1 MRSRRLA
8 VGFAA
13 VITFG
18 LGTQLVTQAQIP
30 TPTPLAKYP
39 GFDHNPEADELR
51 YEQEELAREALI
63 AKCMAGYGFPYVV
76 SAPSILI
83 DGPVTRDEFR
93 EFAENDPNTIY
104 EESLSPEAR
113 QRYYVALYG
122 IPDPNDESAV
132 HEGSFGGGCVGG
144 AHRSLP
150 GVYATRI
157 ALRDEFE
164 NLLETIR
171 SDPRVAAAE
180 LRWADCMTSRG
191 YQGAPPSQFWAS
203 LEDSLL
209 QPGISAEEGNTKVEQ
224 AEADGQICRSEAQLD
239 AALTEARMEHEAAFV
254 QAHLNEL
261 EDSLTPTLPSDELA
275 GALCRKIFGQDS
287 PTCDPYGP

>member
-18 LGTQLVTQAQIP
+18 LGMLPATQAEIP
-30 TPTPLAKYP
+30 TPTPLARTLPATQAEIPTLTPLAKYP
-39 GFDHNPEADELR
+39 GFDHYPQSDERR

-63 AKCMAGYGFPYVV
+63 AKCMAGQGFPYVV
-76 SAPSILI
+76 SAPSIRI
-83 DGPVTRDEFR
+83 DGSVTRDESR
-93 EFAENDPNTIY
+93 EFGENDPNTVY
-104 EESLSPEAR
+104 EQSLSPEAR
-113 QRYYVALYG
+113 KRYYVALYG

-132 HEGSFGGGCVGG
+132 HEGSYGGGCIGA

-164 NLLETIR
+164 KLLETIE

-191 YQGAPPSQFWAS
+191 YQGAPPGQFWAS

-209 QPGISAEEGNTKVEQ
+209 QSGISAEEGNAKVEQ
-224 AEADGQICRSEAQLD
+224 AEADGQICRGEAQLD
-239 AALTEARMEHEAAFV
+239 AALREARIEHEAAFV
-254 QAHLNEL
+254 EAHRDEL
-261 EDSLTPTLPSDELA
+261 EASL
-275 GALCRKIFGQDS
+275 S
-287 PTCDPYGP
+287 P

>member
-1 MRSRRLA
+1 
-8 VGFAA
+8 
-13 VITFG
+13 
-18 LGTQLVTQAQIP
+18 
-30 TPTPLAKYP
+30 
-39 GFDHNPEADELR
+39 
-51 YEQEELAREALI
+51 
-63 AKCMAGYGFPYVV
+63 MAGQGFPYIV

-83 DGPVTRDEFR
+83 DGSVTRDEFR
-93 EFAENDPNTIY
+93 EFVENDPNTIY
-104 EESLSPEAR
+104 AQSLSPEAR

-122 IPDPNDESAV
+122 IPDPNDKSAV
-132 HEGSFGGGCVGG
+132 REGPSGGGCVGA

-164 NLLETIR
+164 KLLETIR

-180 LRWADCMTSRG
+180 LRWADCMSSRG

-224 AEADGQICRSEAQLD
+224 AEADGRICRGEAQLD
-239 AALTEARMEHEAAFV
+239 AALREARIEHEAAFV
-254 QAHLNEL
+254 QAHRNQL
-261 EDSLTPTLPSDELA
+261 EASLSTPASADRTGSLHP
-275 GALCRKIFGQDS
+275 GR
-287 PTCDPYGP
+287 